1 MKTIV
6 LTKLDQKIVSTMF
19 YSMSKITKNISEDI
33 EQHKED
39 LYPMKNPVWGWEIK
53 TDDKRYQLR
62 LELIQIPDN
71 EVNIPMINIP
81 VSLLEDIRHEL
92 VTLNGLEAFDG
103 DSEHVVR
110 HGKYTGDIHNLPPI
124 QNKRI
129 TLPLDDIIEID
140 TKNIVKKIDEWLP

>member
-1 MKTIV
+1 MKPIV

-33 EQHKED
+33 DQHKKD
-39 LYPMKNPVWGWEIK
+39 IYPIDNPLWGWETK
-53 TDDKRYQLR
+53 TDDKRYQLK

-92 VTLNGLEAFDG
+92 VTLSGLQAFDKP
-103 DSEHVVR
+103 DIAINHVKV
-110 HGKYTGDIHNLPPI
+110 D
-124 QNKRI
+124 
-129 TLPLDDIIEID
+129 LDEIIRID
-140 TKNIVKKIDEWLP
+140 TKKLVEKIDEWLP

>member
-33 EQHKED
+33 DQHDKD
-39 LYPMKNPVWGWEIK
+39 LYPIDNPLWGWETK

-92 VTLNGLEAFDG
+92 VTLSGLRAFDKP
-103 DSEHVVR
+103 DIAINHVKV
-110 HGKYTGDIHNLPPI
+110 D
-124 QNKRI
+124 
-129 TLPLDDIIEID
+129 LDEIIRID
-140 TKNIVKKIDEWLP
+140 TKKLVEKIDEWLP

>member
-1 MKTIV
+1 MKPIV
-6 LTKLDQKIVSTMF
+6 LTKLDQKLVSTMF

-33 EQHKED
+33 DQHKKD
-39 LYPMKNPVWGWEIK
+39 IYPMDNPLWGWETK

-92 VTLNGLEAFDG
+92 VTLSGLQAFDKP
-103 DSEHVVR
+103 DIAINHVKV
-110 HGKYTGDIHNLPPI
+110 D
-124 QNKRI
+124 
-129 TLPLDDIIEID
+129 LDEIIRID
-140 TKNIVKKIDEWLP
+140 TKKLVEKIDEWLP